1 MSSKL
6 FSHINSTHQMKATN
20 QTKILLAV
28 IFGVITVATW
38 LHAQLAVAD
47 TTVESSTV
55 KPKSYKP
62 LINPELAAQIA
73 AIEQLPTMDAKDV
86 PRFGTFYSA
95 QCPWWPPLP
104 GNFYQVPVWDLGD
117 GHYLIDDRQI
127 DYQALQA
134 ESFSLK
140 SMSASLTLDG
150 GFEANGMEQMQSG
163 VPYLTITR
171 TNASQLLITV
181 FNDVGPANYQLW
193 WTPVLSDP
201 AYPWTAIELGTT
213 GQTNFIVN
221 MAVYP
226 TGFYR
231 AVWDTNSVP
240 LWQAAD
246 PNNPGAG
253 ILAVFIDSPA
263 NGSTIQ

>member
-1 MSSKL
+1 
-6 FSHINSTHQMKATN
+6 MKTLLREKSLRRPKFLALAPALAFVA
-20 QTKILLAV
+20 IGLLALSV
-28 IFGVITVATW
+28 E
-38 LHAQLAVAD
+38 LPAQLTGISDSA
-47 TTVESSTV
+47 TQ
-55 KPKSYKP
+55 KPIRRP
-62 LINPELAAQIA
+62 LVNPELAAQIA

-95 QCPWWPPLP
+95 QCPYWPPLP
-104 GNFYQVPVWDLGD
+104 CNFYQVPVWDLGD

-127 DYQALQA
+127 DYQAIQA
-134 ESFSLK
+134 EYLSLN
-140 SMSASLTLDG
+140 SMSANLMSLDG

-181 FNDVGPANYQLW
+181 LNDTGPANYQLW

-221 MAVYP
+221 IAVYP